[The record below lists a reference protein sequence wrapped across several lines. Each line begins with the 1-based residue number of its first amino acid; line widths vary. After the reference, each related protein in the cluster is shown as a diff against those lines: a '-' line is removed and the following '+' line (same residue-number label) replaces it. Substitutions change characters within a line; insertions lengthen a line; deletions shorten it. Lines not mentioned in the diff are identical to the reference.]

1 MPQYSIQRGTPG
13 PRQKEKNSVD
23 GKLLT
28 RAVQPQDS
36 SRSHRVKSTS
46 RRPPTARALLRG
58 TRAHTQTQTRS
69 RPSRA
74 RLGQGWAG
82 PGLGRAGPG
91 VGPARVG
98 SARCSPACC
107 AGHLRTGLPR
117 RTLPLPC
124 HLTLQHLGGRG
135 HRVQPDLPPLST
147 GLAQKENKGMKGST
161 PPSRKNKLNISILG
175 LAKKVRLYLNKDIL
189 KQTTNFERSEQF

>member
-58 TRAHTQTQTRS
+58 TRAHTDS
-69 RPSRA
+69 DAVPAFASA
-74 RLGQGWAG
+74 AG

-91 VGPARVG
+91 VGPARVS